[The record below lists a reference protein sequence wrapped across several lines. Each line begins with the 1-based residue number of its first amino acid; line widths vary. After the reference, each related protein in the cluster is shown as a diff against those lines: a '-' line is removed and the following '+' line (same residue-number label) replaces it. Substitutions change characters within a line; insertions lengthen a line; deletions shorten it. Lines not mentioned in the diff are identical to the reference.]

1 MAVVIEVSD
10 LTPFFPNIAAQKAQ
24 AMIED
29 ALAQAAEVAPC
40 ILDPDFDAQKA
51 KSAKS
56 IIRGALLRWEE
67 TGSGGVTTQHTS
79 TAGPI
84 SEAVTTATGAR
95 KGMFW
100 PMELQRLRRLCSQ
113 SAGSAFS
120 IDTFTP

>member
-1 MAVVIEVSD
+1 MAVVITIAD
-10 LTPFFPNIAAQKAQ
+10 LTPFFPDISATKAA

-40 ILDPDFDAQKA
+40 ILSSDFNEDKA
-51 KSAKS
+51 RAAKS

-67 TGSGGVTTQHTS
+67 TGAGGVTTQHSS

-84 SEAVTTATGAR
+84 TEAITTATGAR
-95 KGMFW
+95 KSMFW

-120 IDTFTP
+120 ISTFMP